1 MVRELLPQ
9 QEGGQSARRG
19 AQRGHG
25 AGAQKRGMPAALE
38 VEGFPLEAA
47 AGGESGISSIKGPLH
62 GCSGSG

>member
-25 AGAQKRGMPAALE
+25 TGAQKRGAPGALVVE
-38 VEGFPLEAA
+38 VEVARVEELEHVAKA
-47 AGGESGISSIKGPLH
+47 CPAGTRMKVRLGA
-62 GCSGSG
+62 